1 MVWTGKQG
9 RSTGRQEVMPVACS
23 LQRHSL
29 EPLSF
34 CATHAL
40 NHLRLYMPPP
50 DLMPSFNR
58 FTDPF
63 LNTAKYKWPDLAA
76 FQKFYSPSSLVL
88 ISNAMIR
95 QKQEWEERELTSKGV
110 FQSINSENRE
120 IQGPTLS
127 RSLHHTLLNSLSIY
141 LAQDLWC
148 PGVSGI
154 SSTHPLHRAR
164 VRGGTHI
171 NRLECESTQL
181 TRVAPTLPSRKGR
194 HIPPGEWACKGGD
207 KLKAQGRN
215 GFFFLGSYLWD

>member
-1 MVWTGKQG
+1 MDRRWSHWPVPCRDTAWSPCPFVQYVPWTIWDFTWPLWISCQV
-9 RSTGRQEVMPVACS
+9 SIDS
-23 LQRHSL
+23 L
-29 EPLSF
+29 P
-34 CATHAL
+34 
-40 NHLRLYMPPP
+40 
-50 DLMPSFNR
+50 
-58 FTDPF
+58 DPF
-63 LNTAKYKWPDLAA
+63 LNTAKYKWPDLGA

-141 LAQDLWC
+141 LAQDLGR

-164 VRGGTHI
+164 VRGGTHSNEAGLWI
-171 NRLECESTQL
+171 HET
-181 TRVAPTLPSRKGR
+181 
-194 HIPPGEWACKGGD
+194 
-207 KLKAQGRN
+207 AQG
-215 GFFFLGSYLWD
+215 GPHPALSEG